1 MKMNL
6 KKFINNAI
14 SHFGFKVIR
23 VNIFNDLISNRNKN
37 IAIKKWLN
45 PKIHPQVKESMID
58 LLLEDHS
65 KSQLQQDILVKTLF
79 QLSNE
84 TEKFFVE
91 FGATDGLTLSNT
103 HLLETREK
111 WKGILVEPGKNWH
124 NELEKNR
131 NCLIDTRCVWKKSNE
146 KIKFEESSIGELS
159 GITST
164 KEETTGIANKFQTKK
179 YFVETVSLNDLLKH
193 YDAPHRIT
201 YLSIDTEGSEYEIIS
216 NLDFDRYRPFI
227 ITIEHN
233 FSNLM
238 NKIDEFLKSKSYV
251 QVYSEISEWDAWYVD
266 ERCAELKKYIL

>member
-1 MKMNL
+1 M
-6 KKFINNAI
+6 
-14 SHFGFKVIR
+14 VIR
-23 VNIFNDLISNRNKN
+23 VNSFDDLILNRNTN
-37 IAIKKWLN
+37 LAIKRWLN
-45 PKIHPQVKESMID
+45 PKIHPKVKDSIISF
-58 LLLEDHS
+58 LLEDYS
-65 KSQLQQDILVKTLF
+65 KSQLQQDIFVKTLF

-111 WKGILVEPGKNWH
+111 WKGILVEPGKSWH
-124 NELEKNR
+124 NQLEKNR

-146 KIKFEESSIGELS
+146 KIEFQENSIGELS

-164 KEETTGIANKFQTKK
+164 KEEITGLSYKFQTKK
-179 YFVETVSLNDLLKH
+179 YFVETVSLNDLLKQ

-238 NKIDEFLKSKSYV
+238 NKTNEFLKSKNYI
-251 QVYSEISEWDAWYVD
+251 QVYSEISEWDAWYID
-266 ERCAELKKYIL
+266 ERCTEIRKYIL